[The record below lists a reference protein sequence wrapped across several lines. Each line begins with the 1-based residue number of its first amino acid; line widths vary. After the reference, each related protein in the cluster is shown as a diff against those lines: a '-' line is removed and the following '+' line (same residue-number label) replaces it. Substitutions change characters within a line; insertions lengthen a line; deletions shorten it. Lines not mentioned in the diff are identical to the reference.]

1 MKTDVEELS
10 PTRVRLS
17 VEVSFE
23 ELKPSLDKAY
33 KEVAQQA
40 RIPGFR
46 PGKVPPRVIDMRIGR
61 GAVLTEAVNDAL
73 PEFYSKAVQEAEVFA
88 LGQPDVEITQL
99 DDGKELTFTAEVEVR
114 PKFELP
120 DLVHAQRHRRQR
132 RGHRR
137 GRRRVPE
144 QPARALR
151 QPQDRAARPAED
163 GDYTTIDLSASV
175 DGELVEDAQATS
187 QSYQIGSGT
196 MLDGLDDALTGLSAG
211 DSTTF
216 KSELAGGAAE
226 GREADI
232 TVTVQAVKVKELPEL
247 DDDFAQLASEFDTL
261 DELKED
267 TRKQLERVK
276 KLQQTTQARD
286 KAVEALVDAIDIPLP
301 EKFVEHEL
309 QHAHENID
317 NQLAQMRMSKED
329 YLTSIE
335 KTEEEFDADLV
346 EQSQRSVKVSFVL
359 DELARTE
366 NLSVNQAELSYFV
379 ADQAQRMGVSPDY
392 FAQQLVQNNQIN
404 VAVTEV
410 LRGKAATIAAE
421 RIEVTDE
428 AGNAIDVKAQIEAL
442 NADVDAMLAAQ
453 AAEQAA
459 AAPRATSRSATSRS
473 TWRAPS
479 RPRTRR
485 RPRPPLTPSSRPRP
499 LSRPRPSPRRSSRK
513 PSRKTTP
520 PPRPRPP
527 RTTRP
532 SQDPAQ
538 RVARAGSDPG
548 SGCSCS
554 RSLCLSRSPP
564 RARALR
570 LAVRLPPQ
578 SGGRGARF
586 GSRGCAFLSAFC
598 RNCRASPREMLR
610 RKRTGGYRG
619 PSYSRLALMSIERHP
634 K

>member
-73 PEFYSKAVQEAEVFA
+73 PEFYSKAVQEADVFA

-120 DLVHAQRHRRQR
+120 DFSTLSVTVDNAEVSDEDIDEYLNNLRERFASLKTAQR
-132 RGHRR
+132 
-137 GRRRVPE
+137 
-144 QPARALR
+144 A
-151 QPQDRAARPAED
+151 AED
-163 GDYTTIDLSASV
+163 GDFTTIDLSASV
-175 DGELVEDAQATS
+175 DGELVEDAQATGL
-187 QSYQIGSGT
+187 SYQVGSGT
-196 MLDGLDDALTGLSAG
+196 MLEGLDDALTGLSAG
-211 DSTTF
+211 ESTTF
-216 KSELAGGAAE
+216 KSELAGGAAQDQ
-226 GREADI
+226 EADV

-261 DELKED
+261 DELKDD

-309 QHAHENID
+309 HHAHENID
-317 NQLAQMRMSKED
+317 NQLAQMQMSKED

-366 NLSVNQAELSYFV
+366 NLTVNQGELSYFV

-421 RIEVTDE
+421 RIPVTDE
-428 AGNAIDVKAQIEAL
+428 AGNAIDVKAQIEGL

-453 AAEQAA
+453 AAEQAVSVRSRGRHRGQR
-459 AAPRATSRSATSRS
+459 PLDRRRGHDRVGRGRSDRGDRRGDRRGSRSGRGSRRDQGLRGLAEEPK
-473 TWRAPS
+473 TAGVARDRLQVPGYARFPRIQHDLCFAPA
-479 RPRTRR
+479 PC
-485 RPRPPLTPSSRPRP
+485 LLW
-499 LSRPRPSPRRSSRK
+499 LSPVAAGS
-513 PSRKTTP
+513 
-520 PPRPRPP
+520 
-527 RTTRP
+527 
-532 SQDPAQ
+532 Q
-538 RVARAGSDPG
+538 RVFR
-548 SGCSCS
+548 
-554 RSLCLSRSPP
+554 
-564 RARALR
+564 
-570 LAVRLPPQ
+570 
-578 SGGRGARF
+578 
-586 GSRGCAFLSAFC
+586 
-598 RNCRASPREMLR
+598 RNCRFSSSMRNVNLAAFVRAGGPDTIAVFAIRPPSAHI
-610 RKRTGGYRG
+610 GGYG
-619 PSYSRLALMSIERHP
+619 GSSSGG
-634 K
+634 

>member
-1 MKTDVEELS
+1 VKTDVEELS

-73 PEFYSKAVQEAEVFA
+73 PEFYTKAVQEAELFA

-99 DDGKELTFTAEVEVR
+99 DDGKDLTFTAEVEVR
-114 PKFELP
+114 PKFEIP
-120 DLVHAQRHRRQR
+120 DLTTLSVTVDNAEVTDEDVDEYLNNLRERFASLKTAQ
-132 RGHRR
+132 
-137 GRRRVPE
+137 
-144 QPARALR
+144 
-151 QPQDRAARPAED
+151 RPAED
-163 GDYTTIDLSASV
+163 GDYATIDLSASV

-187 QSYQIGSGT
+187 QSYQLGSGT
-196 MLDGLDDALTGLSAG
+196 MLDGLDDALAGLSAG

-226 GREADI
+226 GQEADI

-286 KAVEALVDAIDIPLP
+286 KSVETLVDAIDIPLP

-309 QHAHENID
+309 HHAHENID

-329 YLTSIE
+329 YLSSIE

-346 EQSQRSVKVSFVL
+346 EQSQRSVKTSFVL
-359 DELARTE
+359 DELSRTE

-410 LRGKAATIAAE
+410 LRGKAATIVAE
-421 RIEVTDE
+421 RVAVTDE
-428 AGNAIDVKAQIEAL
+428 AGNAVDVKAQIEAL

-453 AAEQAA
+453 AEAQAGAEGDIAVDDLSIDVAGTIEAEDEAEAEAA
-459 AAPRATSRSATSRS
+459 ADAVVEAETIVEAEAVAEEVVAEAIEEDDSVAEATDEDEA
-473 TWRAPS
+473 
-479 RPRTRR
+479 
-485 RPRPPLTPSSRPRP
+485 
-499 LSRPRPSPRRSSRK
+499 
-513 PSRKTTP
+513 
-520 PPRPRPP
+520 
-527 RTTRP
+527 
-532 SQDPAQ
+532 
-538 RVARAGSDPG
+538 
-548 SGCSCS
+548 
-554 RSLCLSRSPP
+554 
-564 RARALR
+564 
-570 LAVRLPPQ
+570 
-578 SGGRGARF
+578 
-586 GSRGCAFLSAFC
+586 
-598 RNCRASPREMLR
+598 
-610 RKRTGGYRG
+610 
-619 PSYSRLALMSIERHP
+619 
-634 K
+634 